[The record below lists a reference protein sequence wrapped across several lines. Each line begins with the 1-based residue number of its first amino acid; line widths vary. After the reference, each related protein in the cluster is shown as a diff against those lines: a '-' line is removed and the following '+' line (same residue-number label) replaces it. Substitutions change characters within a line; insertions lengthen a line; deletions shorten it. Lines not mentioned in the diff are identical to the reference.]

1 MDMELL
7 TDFLNEAKDLLEV
20 TDEKLVDLEKYPEDE
35 KLLNAVFRGYHTIK
49 GGAGFL
55 ELTSLVRLCHALET
69 LFDALRSGHLVMNK
83 SIMNASLEAS
93 NNIRVCMN
101 MLSVN
106 PDAQF
111 TAPENLIEELLGLA
125 NGTII
130 DEPASEH
137 DETIDSIDSHVE
149 QIEPDPTVALHDE
162 SSLTAAND
170 APSAKHGASANPSG
184 FADDDYW
191 ASLHRVFSP
200 LVPTQ
205 KPMQAPAPKMAPKP
219 QPITAALEEKTVPP
233 PKRTTA
239 PTEAPKAEKDNQI
252 KVDTNRLDA
261 VLTLASEVGLAKNRV
276 GSAKAKIVSKDFSDS
291 ALADLDRAFNDLD
304 RLTSS
309 LQNAVMLTRMQPI
322 GRLFTRYP
330 RVVRDLARTLGK
342 NIDIDITGH
351 DTEIDKGMIEDL
363 ADPLVHLIRNSA
375 DHGIES
381 PDIRKR
387 GGKPETGKIQLHATQ
402 EGDRILIEITDD
414 GKGMDPAFIRS
425 KAKSKGVLDFAT
437 IDAMSD
443 RQALEMI
450 FLPGFSTAE
459 ALSSVSGRG
468 VGMDVVKTNINKMG
482 GEITIDSTAGTG
494 TSIQIRLPLTLAVL
508 PALILRAANQSLALP
523 LSSVQEI
530 LSLSE
535 HTPQLAGGKPVINL
549 RGEIIRV
556 MDLSEL
562 LGWGASD
569 TATVAALV
577 DLGRGNRVA
586 LRAEGFIGRE
596 EVMVKSLEGTKPK
609 GVSGVM
615 VDAQGE
621 IVLILDLKELLAG
634 TFFLPKDKNA

>member
-7 TDFLNEAKDLLEV
+7 TDFLNEAKDLLET
-20 TDEKLVDLEKYPEDE
+20 TDEKLVELEKYPKDD

-69 LFDALRSGHLVMNK
+69 LFDGLRSGQLSMNK

-93 NNIRVCMN
+93 NNIRLCMN
-101 MLSVN
+101 MLGVN
-106 PDAQF
+106 PDSHF
-111 TAPENLIEELLGLA
+111 VAPEDLIEELLGLA
-125 NGTII
+125 NGTIV
-130 DEPASEH
+130 DEP
-137 DETIDSIDSHVE
+137 
-149 QIEPDPTVALHDE
+149 
-162 SSLTAAND
+162 D
-170 APSAKHGASANPSG
+170 APYEDAVEESIEQPVVDTQPLALTTQNDLAVDPVAPNSSG
-184 FADDDYW
+184 LPDDDYW
-191 ASLHRVFSP
+191 ESLHRVFAIKPTLANPIAPSVKKANTDVQP
-200 LVPTQ
+200 IEVPTDD
-205 KPMQAPAPKMAPKP
+205 KSA
-219 QPITAALEEKTVPP
+219 VVH
-233 PKRTTA
+233 KRTSA
-239 PTEAPKAEKDNQI
+239 PTEAPKTEKDNQI

-276 GSAKAKIVSKDFSDS
+276 GAAKAKIIAKDFSDS

-381 PDIRKR
+381 PDIRRR

-402 EGDRILIEITDD
+402 EGDRILIEISDD

-425 KAKSKGVLDFAT
+425 KAKSKGVLDPAT

-459 ALSSVSGRG
+459 AVSSVSGRG

-530 LSLSE
+530 LSLNE

-562 LGWGASD
+562 LGWGASQ

-621 IVLILDLKELLAG
+621 IVLILDLKELLSG
-634 TFFLPKDKNA
+634 TFFFAKDKNA

>member
-7 TDFLNEAKDLLEV
+7 TDFLNEAKDLLET
-20 TDEKLVDLEKYPEDE
+20 TDEKLVDLEKYPDDE
-35 KLLNAVFRGYHTIK
+35 NLLNAVFRGYHTIK

-69 LFDALRSGHLVMNK
+69 LFDGLRTGQLRMNK

-93 NNIRVCMN
+93 NNIRLCMN
-101 MLSVN
+101 MLGVN
-106 PDAQF
+106 PEAHF
-111 TAPENLIEELLGLA
+111 VAPEDLIEELLGLA
-125 NGTII
+125 NGSIV
-130 DEPASEH
+130 DEPDAQSNDQFEALNEQSSAPIQSL
-137 DETIDSIDSHVE
+137 DEPRAPVEDDDSMSKD
-149 QIEPDPTVALHDE
+149 
-162 SSLTAAND
+162 
-170 APSAKHGASANPSG
+170 PSG
-184 FADDDYW
+184 QPDDDYW
-191 ASLHRVFSP
+191 ASLHRSFSAKAT
-200 LVPTQ
+200 LPT
-205 KPMQAPAPKMAPKP
+205 PVTAPAKKITTDP
-219 QPITAALEEKTVPP
+219 QLTDGVPEEKNTLVQ
-233 PKRTTA
+233 KRTST

-252 KVDTNRLDA
+252 KVDTNRLDS

-276 GSAKAKIVSKDFSDS
+276 GAAKAKIMGKDFSES

-375 DHGIES
+375 DHGIET
-381 PDIRKR
+381 PDIRRR
-387 GGKPETGKIQLHATQ
+387 GGKPDTGKIQLHATQ

-414 GKGMDPAFIRS
+414 GKGMNPAFIRS
-425 KAKSKGVLDFAT
+425 KAKSKGILDPAT

-459 ALSSVSGRG
+459 SVSAVSGRG

-530 LSLSE
+530 LSLNE

-562 LGWGASD
+562 LGWGASE

-621 IVLILDLKELLAG
+621 IVLILDLKELLSG
-634 TFFLPKDKNA
+634 TFFFAKDKNA